1 MVSLSN
7 VTLSFGGFTLFQN
20 ISFLINPIEKVGLVG
35 KNGAGKTTLLKIII
49 GELSPSEGYVSKPTD
64 IKIGYLPQHIHYTDS
79 KTVIEDTLTAFSE
92 INDLQ
97 KKIEQLNE
105 AFEHRTDYDSD
116 EYLKLIHTHTEATD
130 RFQILGGVNI
140 RAEAEQALL
149 GLGFPHSDFDR
160 LTSEFSGGWR
170 MRIEL
175 AKVLLRKPDIFLFD
189 EPTNHLDIESIQ
201 WFEDFLTAYKGAALI
216 ISHDKAFLDN
226 VTNRT
231 IEISLGKAY
240 DYRVPYSKYVVLR
253 KEQREQQ
260 MATYLNQQKM
270 IEDTERFI
278 ERFRSKATKAVQV
291 QSRVKQLA
299 KVERIV
305 VEEEDKSAMHFR
317 FPTAPRSGTIA
328 MEAEDMSKR
337 YGNLLVLDNVKIIV
351 ERGEKI
357 AFVGRNGEGKSTM
370 LKVITGEL
378 SFEGTVKI
386 GHNVKL
392 GYYAQNQPDLLD
404 LNKTVLQTIDDVAV
418 GEIRTRIRDIL
429 GSFLFSGEDCDKK
442 VKVLSG
448 GERSRLSLAKM
459 LLEPVNLL
467 ILDEPT
473 NHLDMKSKEILKNAL
488 LKYDGTLILVSHDR
502 DFLDG
507 LVTKVYEFTN
517 KKIKQHIGG
526 IYDFLRKKKL
536 SNLKDIEKKDQ
547 LAKDLLA
554 GRQGN
559 AEEKISNNKIQYI
572 ERKEQEREIR
582 KVKNQISKLEEQI
595 SIHENEL
602 KNLADILSEPDKLP
616 AGMDFNAVYLNHER
630 IKKEISS
637 KELQW
642 ERLHYEADIL
652 ESKKI

>member
-1 MVSLSN
+1 
-7 VTLSFGGFTLFQN
+7 
-20 ISFLINPIEKVGLVG
+20 
-35 KNGAGKTTLLKIII
+35 
-49 GELSPSEGYVSKPTD
+49 
-64 IKIGYLPQHIHYTDS
+64 
-79 KTVIEDTLTAFSE
+79 
-92 INDLQ
+92 
-97 KKIEQLNE
+97 
-105 AFEHRTDYDSD
+105 
-116 EYLKLIHTHTEATD
+116 
-130 RFQILGGVNI
+130 
-140 RAEAEQALL
+140 
-149 GLGFPHSDFDR
+149 
-160 LTSEFSGGWR
+160 

-201 WFEDFLTAYKGAALI
+201 WFEDFLAAYKGAAII

-226 VTNRT
+226 VTSRT

-270 IEDTERFI
+270 IDDTERFI
-278 ERFRSKATKAVQV
+278 ERFRSKASKAVQV
-291 QSRVKQLA
+291 QSRIKQLA

-317 FPTAPRSGTIA
+317 FPAAPRSGTIA

-337 YGNLLVLDNVKIIV
+337 YGNLLVLDKVSIVV

-357 AFVGRNGEGKSTM
+357 SLVGRNGEGKSTM
-370 LKVITGEL
+370 LKVITGDIT
-378 SFEGTVKI
+378 FEGNVKI
-386 GHNVKL
+386 GHNIKI

-404 LNKTVLQTIDDVAV
+404 INKTVLQTIDDVAV
-418 GEIRTRIRDIL
+418 GEIRTKIRDIL

-488 LKYDGTLILVSHDR
+488 LQYDGTLILVSHDR

-507 LVTKVYEFTN
+507 LVTKVYEFSN

-536 SNLKDIEKKDQ
+536 ANLKDIEKKEQ
-547 LAKDLLA
+547 LAKE
-554 GRQGN
+554 N
-559 AEEKISNNKIQYI
+559 PEEKISSNKLQYF
-572 ERKEQEREIR
+572 EKKEQEKEIR
-582 KVKNQISKLEEQI
+582 KVKSQITKIEDEIGNL
-595 SIHENEL
+595 ENEL
-602 KNLADILSEPDKLP
+602 KTLATILSEPEKLP
-616 AGMDFNAVYLNHER
+616 EGMDFNTIYMKHEQ
-630 IKKEISS
+630 IKKEINS
-637 KELQW
+637 KEMQW
-642 ERLHYEADIL
+642 ERLHYEAEIL
-652 ESKKI
+652 ESKK